1 MSQSLTRK
9 QAFVLGLVV
18 VAALVLGGFG
28 IARIADKQGL
38 WAESIKLTAGFP
50 RPTTSRPARR
60 FAFAVLRPGRWWQSS
75 TRTSM
80 ALARKS
86 PFV

>member
-18 VAALVLGGFG
+18 VVALVLGGFG

-38 WAESIKLTAGFP
+38 WAESVEAHGRFP
-50 RPTTSRPARR
+50 RGPRHRARHAGSHSRC
-60 FAFAVLRPGRWWQSS
+60 
-75 TRTSM
+75 
-80 ALARKS
+80 
-86 PFV
+86 

>member
-38 WAESIKLTAGFP
+38 WAESVELTAGFP
-50 RPTTSRPARR
+50 EARR
-60 FAFAVLRPGRWWQSS
+60 HR
-75 TRTSM
+75 
-80 ALARKS
+80 ARHAGS
-86 PFV
+86 HSRC